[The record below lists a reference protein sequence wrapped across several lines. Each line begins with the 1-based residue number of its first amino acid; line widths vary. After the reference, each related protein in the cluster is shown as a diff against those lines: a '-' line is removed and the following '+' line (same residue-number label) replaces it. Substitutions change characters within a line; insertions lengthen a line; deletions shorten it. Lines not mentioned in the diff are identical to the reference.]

1 MAAHLRDLLEWETKM
16 EGLLVEQNA
25 RVERVVKWVGEANT
39 TLDTLG
45 LSPIWVIEA
54 PSSLDAVLPV
64 LDSAAERLQCL
75 ESTVI
80 GHLEIEGQQVA
91 RVVVDYVLSCFR
103 SHDPAIPLTPVLV
116 GPVLEMVAAAR
127 EGVQEAVEIVATR
140 FERSSRSDLQK
151 RGGPSG
157 PPIG

>member
-1 MAAHLRDLLEWETKM
+1 
-16 EGLLVEQNA
+16 
-25 RVERVVKWVGEANT
+25 
-39 TLDTLG
+39 
-45 LSPIWVIEA
+45 
-54 PSSLDAVLPV
+54 
-64 LDSAAERLQCL
+64 
-75 ESTVI
+75 
-80 GHLEIEGQQVA
+80 
-91 RVVVDYVLSCFR
+91 VVVDYVLSCFR